1 MKQKQ
6 KNRFQVTVFRIG
18 DEQKVKYG
26 IRVKKAYC
34 EDKVLED
41 AMLIIENGIIK
52 KIVHGQ
58 HQEELGDILD
68 LTEYNIIPGL
78 VDLHI
83 HGANGYDTM
92 DAKFNSINE
101 ISKYLASKGI
111 TSFLPTT
118 VTDNIENIKTALTN
132 VYESMKKVEGAEI
145 LGTYVEGPYITEEH
159 KGAHSENLIK
169 ELDIEE
175 IDELIKA
182 SNNTVKVVTIA
193 PEKKNANEC
202 IRYLTERG
210 IQVSMGHTSAT
221 YDEASKAIQCGA
233 KIAVH
238 TFNGMR
244 GFNHREPGI
253 LGAVLTK
260 DEVYCELIADLVHVH
275 PAAIELLLK
284 CKDENKVILIS
295 DSMQAAGLED
305 GEYVLGALKVIVK
318 DSVARVESGSLAGST
333 TNILSCVKNLIEKI
347 GVDPLKAL
355 KMASLNT
362 SKILKLDESIGSI
375 KEGKK
380 ANLVVVDDN
389 FNVIKTIINGI
400 IVYNR

>member
-1 MKQKQ
+1 M
-6 KNRFQVTVFRIG
+6 
-18 DEQKVKYG
+18 KYG

-58 HQEELGDILD
+58 YQEELGDILD

-92 DAKFNSINE
+92 DAKFSSINE